1 MPGPRS
7 ALVLFA
13 HGARDPDWAAPFQ
26 AIQRKVA
33 EQRADL
39 TVELAFLEL
48 MQPTL
53 PAVLEKLARTG
64 CTVITIAPLFMAQ
77 GGHLKHDF
85 PLLLKEVRERY
96 PSVTLTLLPALGDV
110 DTILDAISAWLVG
123 ATQS

>member
-1 MPGPRS
+1 MPGTQS

-26 AIQRKVA
+26 SIQRRVA

-48 MQPTL
+48 MQPAL
-53 PAVLEKLARTG
+53 PEVLEKLARAG
-64 CTVITIAPLFMAQ
+64 CTAITIAPLFMAQ
-77 GGHLKHDF
+77 GGHLKHDL
-85 PLLLKEVRERY
+85 PLLLQGVRERY
-96 PSVTLTLLPALGDV
+96 PAVTLALLPALGEV
-110 DTILDAISAWLVG
+110 DNILDAISVWLVG